1 MHHTQF
7 SNGHQFP
14 NEMNVKLDILCSSVM
29 NWVLGEV
36 GHIDVAT
43 IDDGGLLLDVDM
55 ELP

>member
-36 GHIDVAT
+36 GHIDVVT